1 VLSFLSTTTLLSTPV
16 DITVS
21 ELAIEAFLPADAE
34 AAKITRRVARRDST
48 EPTTVA
54 QSAAELV

>member
-1 VLSFLSTTTLLSTPV
+1 LLSTPV

-34 AAKITRRVARRDST
+34 VNHGSLPPVNGDL
-48 EPTTVA
+48 A
-54 QSAAELV
+54 QSAVLILSRSQVW